1 MLCNE
6 LIIFTIQRQNDA
18 REEEKRK
25 REDAQKKKEFDEEK
39 RKKQAAQAF
48 SKFFVPKRKADTPV
62 VDDDTSKD
70 IAECADSAGVKS
82 YFMPFQVRERM
93 MVAPCVRL
101 QIEKE
106 KLKAL
111 EDSLKSGK
119 SLAELYIHLLKS
131 GAHKP
136 ISTESTWP
144 MEDKE
149 DDDIVV
155 IGKIVYPFIQTK
167 IIIFI
172 FIILFR

>member
-1 MLCNE
+1 
-6 LIIFTIQRQNDA
+6 
-18 REEEKRK
+18 
-25 REDAQKKKEFDEEK
+25 
-39 RKKQAAQAF
+39 
-48 SKFFVPKRKADTPV
+48 
-62 VDDDTSKD
+62 
-70 IAECADSAGVKS
+70 
-82 YFMPFQVRERM
+82 M

-111 EDSLKSGK
+111 EDSLNSGK
-119 SLAELYIHLLKS
+119 SLAELYTHLLKS

-155 IGKIVYPFIQTK
+155 IGKIVYPLIQAI

-172 FIILFR
+172 FIISFR